1 MSNEEIIDRIHAG
14 YDAFNRGDFDTAIA
28 FVHPD
33 VEYIP
38 VGGQPPIRGAEG
50 FRAWM
55 EPSAF
60 ERQVVEA
67 REITVNGDRA
77 LVRIHAAVRG
87 AGSGIEMEVESWVV
101 LTHDPAG
108 PGLVIRME
116 VFFLYEEEEARAA
129 AGLGTR
135 EPG

>member
-1 MSNEEIIDRIHAG
+1 MERLQAG

-28 FVHPD
+28 FFHPD

-60 ERQVVEA
+60 ERQVVEP
-67 REITVNGDRA
+67 REITVNGDKA

-101 LTHDPAG
+101 LTQDPD
-108 PGLVIRME
+108 GLVTRME
-116 VFFLYEEEEARAA
+116 VFFLYEEEQARAA
-129 AGLGTR
+129 AGLGSR
-135 EPG
+135 GSG

>member
-1 MSNEEIIDRIHAG
+1 VSDEETIERLQAG

-28 FVHPD
+28 FFHPD

-38 VGGQPPIRGAEG
+38 VGGQPPVRGAEG

-60 ERQVVEA
+60 ERQVVEP
-67 REITVNGDRA
+67 REITVNGDKA

-101 LTHDPAG
+101 LTQDPD
-108 PGLVIRME
+108 GLVTRME
-116 VFFLYEEEEARAA
+116 VFFLYEEEQARAA
-129 AGLGTR
+129 AGLGS
-135 EPG
+135 GGSG

>member
-1 MSNEEIIDRIHAG
+1 MSDEDTIERLQAG

-28 FVHPD
+28 FFHPD

-60 ERQVVEA
+60 ERQVVEP
-67 REITVNGDRA
+67 REITVNGGKA

-101 LTHDPAG
+101 LTQDPD
-108 PGLVIRME
+108 GLVTRME
-116 VFFLYEEEEARAA
+116 VFFLYEEEQARAA
-129 AGLGTR
+129 AGLGS
-135 EPG
+135 GGSG

>member
-1 MSNEEIIDRIHAG
+1 VTDEETIERLQAG
-14 YDAFNRGDFDTAIA
+14 YEAFNRGDFDTAIA
-28 FVHPD
+28 FFHPD

-60 ERQVVEA
+60 ERQVVEP
-67 REITVNGDRA
+67 REITVNGDKA

-87 AGSGIEMEVESWVV
+87 AGSGIEMEVGSWVV
-101 LTHDPAG
+101 LTQDPD
-108 PGLVIRME
+108 GLVTRME
-116 VFFLYEEEEARAA
+116 IFFLYEEEQARAA
-129 AGLGTR
+129 AGLGS
-135 EPG
+135 GGSG

>member
-1 MSNEEIIDRIHAG
+1 MTDEEIIGRLQAG

-28 FVHPD
+28 FFHPD

-50 FRAWM
+50 LRAWM

-67 REITVNGDRA
+67 REITVNGDKA

-101 LTHDPAG
+101 LTQDLN
-108 PGLVIRME
+108 GLVTRME
-116 VFFLYEEEEARAA
+116 VFFPYEEEQARAA
-129 AGLGTR
+129 AGLG
-135 EPG
+135 GGGSG

>member
-1 MSNEEIIDRIHAG
+1 MTDEEIIERLQAG

-28 FVHPD
+28 FFHPD

-38 VGGQPPIRGAEG
+38 VGGQPPIRGADAV
-50 FRAWM
+50 RAWM

-60 ERQVVEA
+60 ERQVIEA

-101 LTHDPAG
+101 LTQG
-108 PGLVIRME
+108 PDGLVTRME
-116 VFFLYEEEEARAA
+116 VFFLYEEEQARAA
-129 AGLGTR
+129 AGLSTH

>member
-1 MSNEEIIDRIHAG
+1 MSDEETIERLQAG

-28 FVHPD
+28 FFHPD

-38 VGGQPPIRGAEG
+38 VGGQPPIRGAQG

-60 ERQVVEA
+60 ERQVVEP
-67 REITVNGDRA
+67 REITVNGDKA

-101 LTHDPAG
+101 LTQDPD
-108 PGLVIRME
+108 GLVTRME
-116 VFFLYEEEEARAA
+116 VFFLYEEEQARAA
-129 AGLGTR
+129 AGLGS
-135 EPG
+135 GGSG

>member
-1 MSNEEIIDRIHAG
+1 MSDEEIIERLQAG

-28 FVHPD
+28 FFHPD
-33 VEYIP
+33 VEFIP
-38 VGGQPPIRGAEG
+38 VGGQRPIRGAEG

-60 ERQVVEA
+60 ERQVVDA

-101 LTHDPAG
+101 LTQDPD
-108 PGLVIRME
+108 GLVTRME
-116 VFFLYEEEEARAA
+116 VFFLYEEEQARAA
-129 AGLGTR
+129 AGLGS
-135 EPG
+135 GGSG